1 LRDKSEL
8 HERVVIT
15 PLNLSNQLATLF
27 AVRQLKSLKLLV
39 STTEIPLN
47 DLQSSIDLIKP
58 LLSIGDLPSF
68 DGQRSCQLRGI
79 CHFSDPRPP
88 FPKSTQPAFELGKGL
103 VHNTT
108 LTQSLPPD

>member
-1 LRDKSEL
+1 LSPRLRCTPQIPAHGFPSEFANPRILEQISTTGGLRDKSEL

-27 AVRQLKSLKLLV
+27 ARRELKSLKLLV
-39 STTEIPLN
+39 CTTEIPLN

-68 DGQRSCQLRGI
+68 DGQRS
-79 CHFSDPRPP
+79 
-88 FPKSTQPAFELGKGL
+88 
-103 VHNTT
+103 
-108 LTQSLPPD
+108 